1 MKIATW
7 TTINSG
13 EIIQF
18 RYKGVVSKSSE
29 KRTVLVLS
37 PKFRYRKKS
46 TGRIVEL
53 LVGLEIENPTRAKLN
68 PIVLKE
74 LFEILDDTN
83 KKTLKSTSTL
93 SGETVLNKMYV
104 DLKEFLERK
113 PIFRTYLLRQCRKYY
128 VFYPETYQSI
138 NNSNLKE
145 VSNLIVEG
153 KRDALERAL
162 SDEN

>member
-1 MKIATW
+1 MKITTW
-7 TTINSG
+7 SSINSG

-37 PKFRYRKKS
+37 PNFRYRKKS

-53 LVGLEIENPTRAKLN
+53 LVGLEIDNPTRPRLN
-68 PIVLKE
+68 PNTLKE
-74 LFEILDDTN
+74 LFEILDDTQ
-83 KKTLKSTSTL
+83 KKTLRGTSTL
-93 SGETVLNKMYV
+93 PTEAILRKMYQ
-104 DLKEFLERK
+104 DLERFLQST

-128 VFYPETYQSI
+128 VFYPETYQNI
-138 NNSNLKE
+138 NNTNLKQ
-145 VSNLIVEG
+145 VSDLIVSG
-153 KRDALERAL
+153 KEDVLERAL

>member
-1 MKIATW
+1 MKITTW
-7 TTINSG
+7 SSINSG

-93 SGETVLNKMYV
+93 SGETILNKMYV

-153 KRDALERAL
+153 KKDALERAL